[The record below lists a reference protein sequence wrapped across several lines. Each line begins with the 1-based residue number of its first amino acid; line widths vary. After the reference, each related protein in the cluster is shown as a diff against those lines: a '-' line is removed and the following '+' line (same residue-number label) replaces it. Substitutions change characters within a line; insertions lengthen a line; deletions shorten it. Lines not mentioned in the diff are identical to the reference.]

1 MRVVM
6 VTSWDRH
13 CGIYSYSRPLVE
25 EMRRQGHEVHVICH
39 SDARKDDMVH
49 PVIDL
54 DRPEWYTA
62 LEQKVAELKPDV
74 VHIQFEYGLYAR
86 RRYGMPRGSGA
97 MDVLEFSATLFGWKV
112 AGQPT
117 VMTMHSDNEGVA
129 DRLAYIDFIGRL
141 LGATIVHTPYAT
153 RPSGDVRVIP
163 HMAPKVAHFPSAMT
177 RFGYPGR
184 LVVGMAGYPEWYKR
198 YDWFAEMWKDIA
210 GEAPSNALLVAACAP
225 RPGSAEGERHAR
237 ALQDAIASS
246 PMRDSIQYLPVLFDS
261 DGFLDLVSSFDLLVL
276 PYQSAAAS
284 GPSMAASAVGTPVV
298 ASAVGGLRSYVE
310 SSGAGIMVD
319 PADAA
324 GFRDAVIKL
333 LKDGE
338 LRQQLSDRARH
349 YAEEVSVGRTVE
361 RHLGLYQEII
371 ARVRAE
377 GAII

>member
-1 MRVVM
+1 
-6 VTSWDRH
+6 
-13 CGIYSYSRPLVE
+13 
-25 EMRRQGHEVHVICH
+25 
-39 SDARKDDMVH
+39 
-49 PVIDL
+49 
-54 DRPEWYTA
+54 
-62 LEQKVAELKPDV
+62 
-74 VHIQFEYGLYAR
+74 
-86 RRYGMPRGSGA
+86 
-97 MDVLEFSATLFGWKV
+97 
-112 AGQPT
+112 
-117 VMTMHSDNEGVA
+117 
-129 DRLAYIDFIGRL
+129 
-141 LGATIVHTPYAT
+141 
-153 RPSGDVRVIP
+153 
-163 HMAPKVAHFPSAMT
+163 
-177 RFGYPGR
+177 
-184 LVVGMAGYPEWYKR
+184 
-198 YDWFAEMWKDIA
+198 
-210 GEAPSNALLVAACAP
+210 
-225 RPGSAEGERHAR
+225 
-237 ALQDAIASS
+237 
-246 PMRDSIQYLPVLFDS
+246 MRDSIQYLPVLFDS